1 MNHNRT
7 NRTPLTNRT
16 PWSPASLVLLA
27 VLAAPAAALAQP
39 APVLR
44 PQSVAPLPG
53 GLDRVLLVNDN
64 NPELIREPGILLS
77 TFPGAGRGV
86 PAAHLDVALDGRFD
100 LFSHHVYAGKPE
112 SLDSTLWL
120 AVLAAP
126 RGPSPVTLKLLA
138 GSTALSQAV
147 DPGQAGAPFL
157 PLPAL
162 MVQGTTPVWAGPGS
176 RVATELLSRQRSPEL
191 PASWTL
197 PPGAPTTLI
206 VLPLPV
212 RGLDPLL
219 NGRNLQLRLESSAPV
234 SLATL
239 AAFGRGNEPPAPS
252 SWAALLE
259 GGLSPREHSPTPR
272 GSKGGMVYSRVS
284 GVQVGSTWR
293 TRITDPGKSWL
304 GVSRAPI
311 SWPISSLERGTLG
324 SGQVQTAEL
333 QAFYPGTAWAAHGNY
348 GVEYDLSIPLRND
361 TTKPVTL
368 QLALESPL
376 KGDAESGGLRF
387 KSTSGSTNGSTS
399 GSRPVMFRGTVEVTG
414 LDGASPGSRHLGRR
428 SFHLVQRA
436 GEPSP
441 AFGTISLAPGAS
453 RQLQVRLIY
462 PADATPP
469 QVLSLLPLPDPAINP
484 AVKPAVKQSES
495 TPATRP

>member
-1 MNHNRT
+1 MNRSHLLQASCQT
-7 NRTPLTNRT
+7 LLLCSLTI
-16 PWSPASLVLLA
+16 PALSQTKA
-27 VLAAPAAALAQP
+27 NPAAT
-39 APVLR
+39 VLR
-44 PQSVAPLPG
+44 PQTVAPLSG
-53 GLDRVLLVNDN
+53 GLDRLLLVNDN

-77 TFPGAGRGV
+77 TFPGTGRGV
-86 PAAHLDVALDGRFD
+86 PAAHLDVALNGRFD

-112 SLDSTLWL
+112 SLNSTLWL

-126 RGPSPVTLKLLA
+126 RGPGPITLKLLT

-147 DPGQAGAPFL
+147 DPGQSGAPFL
-157 PLPAL
+157 PLPSL
-162 MVQGTTPVWAGPGS
+162 MVQGITPVWSGPGS
-176 RVATELLSRQRSPEL
+176 RVATELLARQRSPEL
-191 PASWTL
+191 PTSWAL
-197 PPGAPTTLI
+197 PPGAATPLM

-219 NGRNLQLRLESSAPV
+219 NGRNLQLRLESSGPV

-239 AAFGRGNEPPAPS
+239 AAFGRGNEPPDPS
-252 SWAALLE
+252 SWGALLD
-259 GGLSPREHSPTPR
+259 GGLSPREHAPSPR

-293 TRITDPGKSWL
+293 SRLSDPGKTWL
-304 GVSRAPI
+304 SASRAPI

-361 TTKPVTL
+361 TTKPVML

-376 KGDAESGGLRF
+376 KSDAASGGLRF
-387 KSTSGSTNGSTS
+387 KSLSGVSS

-414 LDGASPGSRHLGRR
+414 LDGATQNSRPLGRR

-441 AFGTISLAPGAS
+441 AIGTVSLAPGAS

-469 QVLSLLPLPDPAINP
+469 QVLSLLPLPDPAMN
-484 AVKPAVKQSES
+484 PAVKQSES
-495 TPATRP
+495 TRAIRP